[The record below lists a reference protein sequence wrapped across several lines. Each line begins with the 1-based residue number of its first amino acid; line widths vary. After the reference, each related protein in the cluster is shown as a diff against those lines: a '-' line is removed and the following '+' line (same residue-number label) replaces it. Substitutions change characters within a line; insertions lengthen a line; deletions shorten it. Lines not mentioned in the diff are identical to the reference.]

1 MLSSKYFLGVVTLST
16 IYLDMVN
23 SFVAFTASST
33 HGIFAAIAVP
43 LELPHRNIFVSY
55 NFEANYNLPT
65 KWEKWTI
72 LQNGPIESE
81 EVTDTD
87 TDTDADADA
96 ESSRKFAGDCHNCTE
111 EVKVVSQDQEAD
123 ESQENGIGTTELPK
137 KERKSR
143 SLLTRKNI
151 YRIFIDKL
159 KRYVA
164 ETNYIRHIKNIYIS
178 RSGFQGESCLL
189 RLICETS
196 AAQLDEFNGVLGSLV
211 HVLFSPTTSESEDL
225 PLRYY
230 QAEHDGWNDHCHFYE
245 PGCGE
250 SLLDLI
256 SEPFEAILHHIEHNK
271 V

>member
-1 MLSSKYFLGVVTLST
+1 MNFTSYLLGLIFLLTV
-16 IYLDMVN
+16 YLDLSN

-43 LELPHRNIFVSY
+43 LELPHRNVFVSY

-65 KWEKWTI
+65 NWEKWTI
-72 LQNGPIESE
+72 FQNGPIESE
-81 EVTDTD
+81 EVVADTD
-87 TDTDADADA
+87 TETEA
-96 ESSRKFAGDCHNCTE
+96 ESSRKLPADCKNCTVEENEAGGE
-111 EVKVVSQDQEAD
+111 EVDETTEVVS
-123 ESQENGIGTTELPK
+123 
-137 KERKSR
+137 KERKVR
-143 SLLTRKNI
+143 SLLTRSNI

-159 KRYVA
+159 K
-164 ETNYIRHIKNIYIS
+164 

-211 HVLFSPTTSESEDL
+211 HVLFSPSTSESEDL

-250 SLLDLI
+250 SILDLI
-256 SEPFEAILHHIEHNK
+256 SEPFEEILKHIEHNK
-271 V
+271 I